1 MVALTADTVIPP
13 IAPIPDDD
21 FVQRFKIQSP
31 TLTKFWGR
39 PIYLGATVL
48 LPRDYKTSTISYPV
62 NYIQGHFGLNAPYG
76 FSPTAAA
83 VAAAGAAAPGAMSF
97 HDAWMADNFPRVIA
111 VTFQH
116 PTPYFDD
123 SYAVNSVNVGPYG
136 DAIMQEL
143 IPEIEKRYRAIHEP
157 WARWLTGGST
167 GGWESLALQIF
178 HPDFFGGTW
187 ASCPDPVTFTDVEG
201 VNIYKDDNAFYKV
214 IGDFHRTPTVN
225 SREVN
230 GEIRQT
236 AQQRYWMELVNGTHG
251 RSGTGQQDI
260 WQAVFGP
267 IGADGY
273 FKPLVDSRTGAID
286 KSVAQYWKE
295 HYDLLY
301 YLQRNWATVGP
312 EARRQAARLCRQHGQ
327 LLPRARRRA
336 RWRRG

>member
-1 MVALTADTVIPP
+1 M
-13 IAPIPDDD
+13 
-21 FVQRFKIQSP
+21 
-31 TLTKFWGR
+31 
-39 PIYLGATVL
+39 L

-62 NYIQGHFGLNAPYG
+62 NYIQGHFGLDAPYG
-76 FSPTAAA
+76 FS
-83 VAAAGAAAPGAMSF
+83 AAGGRGGRAGAGRTRVPR
-97 HDAWMADNFPRVIA
+97 HWMADNFPRVIA

-116 PTPYFDD
+116 PDAVLRRLLRRQHGQRRPVRRRDHAGAD
-123 SYAVNSVNVGPYG
+123 SRDREALSRDP
-136 DAIMQEL
+136 
-143 IPEIEKRYRAIHEP
+143 EP

-167 GGWESLALQIF
+167 GGWEALALQIF

-201 VNIYKDDNAFYKV
+201 VNVYKDENAFYKV
-214 IGDFHRTPTVN
+214 IGDFQRTPTVN

-267 IGADGY
+267 IGSDGY
-273 FKPLVDSRTGAID
+273 FKPLVDSRTGVDRPLRRA
-286 KSVAQYWKE
+286 VLEGTLRPALLPAAQLA
-295 HYDLLY
+295 DRRA
-301 YLQRNWATVGP
+301 QAG
-312 EARRQAARLCRQHGQ
+312 RQAARLRRQHGQ